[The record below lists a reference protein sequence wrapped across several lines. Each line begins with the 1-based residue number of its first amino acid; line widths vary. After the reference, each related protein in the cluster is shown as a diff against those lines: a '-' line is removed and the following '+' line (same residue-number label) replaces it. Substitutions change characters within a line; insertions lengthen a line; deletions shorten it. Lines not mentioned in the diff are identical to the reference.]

1 MTRKFG
7 LILVALAAAVLVASE
22 NESLAG
28 RRHRGGCGSCG
39 SCGTAC
45 DTGAC
50 EVPAEAAPAAPAPPA
65 TPAPSAAAPQ
75 AQQPSVVVKATTS
88 PEPTQYVSRRT
99 RRGWRR

>member
-28 RRHRGGCGSCG
+28 RRHHGGCSSCG

-45 DTGAC
+45 ATGAC
-50 EVPAEAAPAAPAPPA
+50 EAPAAAPAAPAAPAP
-65 TPAPSAAAPQ
+65 SAAAPRR
-75 AQQPSVVVKATTS
+75 S
-88 PEPTQYVSRRT
+88 PAWP
-99 RRGWRR
+99 